1 MGLKKS
7 ITLVGGIDLP
17 DAYHRVKEV
26 QLELSSNIEVELNED
41 GESTSVVVNEDSSFS
56 VQLASYKDYSYRTTS
71 SEPTLIRER
80 QYTLPLSVLNDLSSS
95 SSDSIKTKIYTHL
108 KTLDEFSGAEDVLE

>member
-17 DAYHRVKEV
+17 DAYHRVKEA
-26 QLELSSNIEVELNED
+26 QLEISSNVELELNED
-41 GESTSVVVNEDSSFS
+41 GESTSVVVNENSEFS

-71 SEPTLIRER
+71 AEPAAIRQR
-80 QYTLPLSVLNDLSSS
+80 HYNLPLSALNDLSSS

-108 KTLDEFSGAEDVLE
+108 KTLDEFSGAEDVIE

>member
-17 DAYHRVKEV
+17 DAYHRVKES
-26 QLELSSNIEVELNED
+26 QLELSSNVELELNED
-41 GESTSVVVNEDSSFS
+41 GESTSVVVNEHSSFS

-71 SEPTLIRER
+71 SEPALIRER
-80 QYTLPLSVLNDLSSS
+80 HYSLPLSALNDLSSS

>member
-17 DAYHRVKEV
+17 DAYHRVKEA
-26 QLELSSNIEVELNED
+26 QLELSSNVELELNED
-41 GESTSVVVNEDSSFS
+41 GESTSVVVNEDSGFS
-56 VQLASYKDYSYRTTS
+56 VQLASYKDYAYRSTS
-71 SEPTLIRER
+71 VEPALIRER
-80 QYTLPLSVLNDLSSS
+80 HYNLPLSALNDLSSS